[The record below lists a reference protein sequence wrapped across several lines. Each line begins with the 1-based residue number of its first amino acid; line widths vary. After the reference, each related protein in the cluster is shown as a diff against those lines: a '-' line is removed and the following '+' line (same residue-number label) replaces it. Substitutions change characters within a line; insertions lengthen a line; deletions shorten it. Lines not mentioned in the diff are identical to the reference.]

1 MANKRNLK
9 KAVKAVC
16 GNIAG
21 ECIIARNLIPGID
34 ADKMN
39 KTVID
44 IADLQYQ
51 TIANVSF
58 SFDKGKKA
66 FENAHDYKV
75 ARDKYF
81 RKAYTKLTSDFN
93 KGIEE
98 IVAQMNEALPA
109 AQKEA
114 NVAAA
119 K

>member
-1 MANKRNLK
+1 MATKRNLK

-39 KTVID
+39 QLVID
-44 IADLQYQ
+44 LADLQYD
-51 TIANVSF
+51 TITKVSF
-58 SFDKGKKA
+58 SFDKGKSS
-66 FENAHDYKV
+66 FENAHAYKTS
-75 ARDKYF
+75 RDKYF
-81 RKAYTKLTSDFN
+81 RKAYDKLIEDFN
-93 KGIEE
+93 KGIED
-98 IVAQMNEALPA
+98 IVAKMNEALPA

>member
-1 MANKRNLK
+1 MATKRNLK

-34 ADKMN
+34 TDKMN
-39 KTVID
+39 GIVIN
-44 IADLQYQ
+44 IADLQYA
-51 TIANVSF
+51 TITNVSF
-58 SFDKGKKA
+58 SFDKGKSA
-66 FENAHDYKV
+66 FENAHDYKT

-81 RKAYTKLTSDFN
+81 RKAYSKLIDDFN
-93 KGIEE
+93 KGIED
-98 IVAQMNEALPA
+98 IVAQMNDALPA

>member
-1 MANKRNLK
+1 
-9 KAVKAVC
+9 
-16 GNIAG
+16 
-21 ECIIARNLIPGID
+21 
-34 ADKMN
+34 MN
-39 KTVID
+39 KIVID

-98 IVAQMNEALPA
+98 IVAQMNEALPGRTERS
-109 AQKEA
+109 QRCRCK
-114 NVAAA
+114 N